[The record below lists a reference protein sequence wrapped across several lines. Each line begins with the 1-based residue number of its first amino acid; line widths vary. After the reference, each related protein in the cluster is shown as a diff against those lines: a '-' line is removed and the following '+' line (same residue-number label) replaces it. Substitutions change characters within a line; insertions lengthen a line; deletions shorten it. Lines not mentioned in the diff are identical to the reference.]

1 MRTCKESSFYT
12 KENFTDMI
20 LITILSV
27 LLYSILEFNGG
38 NFLATLFSGINRS
51 LILNVRIV
59 VISTYI
65 VSLFKMWIQMVRKTN
80 LWTSLFVKV
89 IVLSIFVFLLETIY
103 ITLIGFQSLALDILV
118 LIVSQVISQIVE
130 WLIEKKIRTTPKL
143 EDVFKY
149 LNIFLFIGFII

>member
-59 VISTYI
+59 AISTYI
-65 VSLFKMWIQMVRKTN
+65 VSLFKMWIQMVRKPN

-89 IVLSIFVFLLETIY
+89 IVLVIFVFLLETIY
-103 ITLIGFQSLALDILV
+103 ITLIGFQSLILDILV
-118 LIVSQVISQIVE
+118 LIVSQIISQIVE
-130 WLIEKKIRTTPKL
+130 WLIEKKFRTTPKI

>member
-59 VISTYI
+59 AISTYI
-65 VSLFKMWIQMVRKTN
+65 VSLFKMWIQMVRKPN

-89 IVLSIFVFLLETIY
+89 IVLAIFVFLFEIIY
-103 ITLIGFQSLALDILV
+103 INLIGFQSLMLDILV
-118 LIVSQVISQIVE
+118 LIVSQIISQIVE
-130 WLIEKKIRTTPKL
+130 WLIEKKFRTTPKI